1 MSPSDPSM
9 HRTSLQSGV
18 AVTSSA
24 AVAAGLGFA
33 IVYSL
38 NRTIVPS
45 VLVLASAVGLG
56 IVAGWV
62 SRFTLTDH
70 GARVRWLVALF
81 AFCVGMGFL
90 GWLSRGILGFNLLSG
105 EENGTDW
112 IGLGRFGMGAL
123 AAWLAVRAWDRRSW
137 PRVYRE
143 RTPRLPRTRLG
154 NVFTR
159 LLRRREGTAATPTI
173 SSSTAAPNRR
183 AQQREASINTGD
195 SLRRGAP
202 RQDQTAAPKATS
214 QLGVKLKSRFRRSTP
229 PPQYSIRLA
238 AEVEHRCPYCLGL
251 VDPKD
256 PKGVKECKVCNTLHH
271 ADCWAVT
278 GTCQVPHHHK

>member
-33 IVYSL
+33 VVYSL
-38 NRTIVPS
+38 NRTILPS
-45 VLVLASAVGLG
+45 VLVFTSAVGLG
-56 IVAGWV
+56 LVAGWV

-81 AFCVGMGFL
+81 ALCVGMVFM

-105 EENGTDW
+105 VENGPDW
-112 IGLGRFGMGAL
+112 IGLGRFGMSAL
-123 AAWLAVRAWDRRSW
+123 AAWLAVKAWDRRSW
-137 PRVYRE
+137 PRLHRE
-143 RTPRLPRTRLG
+143 RTTRSPRTRLRSA
-154 NVFTR
+154 FTR
-159 LLRRREGTAATPTI
+159 LLQRREGTTATPTLSSSAATP
-173 SSSTAAPNRR
+173 NRR
-183 AQQREASINTGD
+183 PQQREALINSGN
-195 SLRRGAP
+195 SLRGGAA
-202 RQDQTAAPKATS
+202 RQDQAAGPRAIP
-214 QLGVKLKSRFRRSTP
+214 QLSVKLKSRLRRRTP

-238 AEVEHRCPYCLGL
+238 KEVEHRCPYCLGL

-256 PKGVKECKVCNTLHH
+256 PGGVKECKVCNTLHH

>member
-1 MSPSDPSM
+1 MSPSDPSI

-24 AVAAGLGFA
+24 TVAAGLGFA
-33 IVYSL
+33 VVYSV
-38 NRTIVPS
+38 NHTILPS
-45 VLVLASAVGLG
+45 ALVLTSAVGLG

-70 GARVRWLVALF
+70 GARIRWLVALF
-81 AFCVGMGFL
+81 ALCVGMVFL

-105 EENGTDW
+105 GENGPDW

-123 AAWLAVRAWDRRSW
+123 AAWLSVKAWDRRSW
-137 PRVYRE
+137 SRVQRE
-143 RTPRLPRTRLG
+143 RTSRSPRTRLQ
-154 NVFTR
+154 NALTSLV
-159 LLRRREGTAATPTI
+159 RRGEATAVTPTI

-183 AQQREASINTGD
+183 PQQREAVINTGD
-195 SLRRGAP
+195 PLRRGAA
-202 RQDQTAAPKATS
+202 RQDQAAASRADPKLS
-214 QLGVKLKSRFRRSTP
+214 VKLKSKFRRRTP

-238 AEVEHRCPYCLGL
+238 EEVEHRCPYCLGL

-256 PKGVKECKVCNTLHH
+256 PGGVKECKVCNTLHH